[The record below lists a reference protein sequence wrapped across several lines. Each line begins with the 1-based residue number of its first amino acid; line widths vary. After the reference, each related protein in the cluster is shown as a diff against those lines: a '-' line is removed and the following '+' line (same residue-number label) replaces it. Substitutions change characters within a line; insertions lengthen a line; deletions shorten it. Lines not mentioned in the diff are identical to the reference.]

1 MKVWGIA
8 FYYFWEDVDP
18 VSEIIAF
25 YDNLPSAMQWVEEH
39 TQDEKDTIWAWTLI
53 HQDENEVCYRNRDHM
68 ISIVS
73 YEVLS

>member
-1 MKVWGIA
+1 MKVWVITY
-8 FYYFWEDVDP
+8 FYFWEDVDP

-25 YDNLPSAMQWVEEH
+25 Y
-39 TQDEKDTIWAWTLI
+39 QDE
-53 HQDENEVCYRNRDHM
+53 QDENEVCYRNRDHM